1 VRLDSLFLRIHK
13 SKIVCSES
21 ELCVN
26 HALVLGDVVIIR
38 LEDQGGGI
46 AEPDLPE
53 VAKFF
58 RTSARLNT
66 MSLYQGIRPSFSY

>member
-1 VRLDSLFLRIHK
+1 
-13 SKIVCSES
+13 
-21 ELCVN
+21 VN
-26 HALVLGDVVIIR
+26 HFLFLGDVAIIR

-53 VAKFF
+53 VGKFF

-66 MSLYQGIRPSFSY
+66 MSLYQGILLSFSY